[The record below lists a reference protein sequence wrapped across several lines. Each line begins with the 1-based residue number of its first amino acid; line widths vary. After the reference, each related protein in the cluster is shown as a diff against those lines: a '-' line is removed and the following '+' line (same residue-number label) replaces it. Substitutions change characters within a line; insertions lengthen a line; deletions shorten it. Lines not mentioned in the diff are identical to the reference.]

1 MFTRIIRKEK
11 SAEIRLQHFLNS
23 HPVEGLLIFFFGM
36 PLFVFAAVFC
46 CAAIAIFPI
55 TWLFGI
61 L

>member
-11 SAEIRLQHFLNS
+11 NVEIRLQHFLNN
-23 HPVEGLLIFFFGM
+23 HPMEGLLIFFFGM
-36 PLFVFAAVFC
+36 PLFVFAVVFC
-46 CAAIAIFPI
+46 FAAIAILPI